1 MAPHAPHRPLSIGIV
16 GAGTAGLLL
25 AVLLQ
30 RQGRR
35 VRLFEKAAAPRTQ
48 GCGILLVRAGLEA
61 IAAAAVPGLLER
73 LLEVGTPVSGYL
85 FRNLRGGEIARHP
98 VEPAAGELPAL
109 LLHRR
114 AILEALWAGFD
125 PAAFQGAARVR
136 HCRQGPGG
144 VEARF
149 EDGSHWQGDLLVG
162 ADGLHSALGPLVA
175 PERRLNY
182 LGDRVW
188 RGVVHDDGFC
198 RDGTFLVYARGR
210 GIYANV
216 FDLGRDAA
224 GQPLTHWG
232 FFQEEPL
239 PAEAAERRRRLAEPI
254 PPQALAKLPADV
266 AGLIAATPP
275 EAVVANYTHDID
287 PLPRLVQGRL
297 ALIGDAA
304 HAMSSSQARG
314 MTAGFED
321 AVALAAA
328 LERSDGAVEA
338 ALAAYEA
345 ERLPVVHRYQ
355 RDSRE
360 VSNRTGRSRP
370 LRQTAATAA

>member
-1 MAPHAPHRPLSIGIV
+1 
-16 GAGTAGLLL
+16 
-25 AVLLQ
+25 
-30 RQGRR
+30 
-35 VRLFEKAAAPRTQ
+35 
-48 GCGILLVRAGLEA
+48 
-61 IAAAAVPGLLER
+61 
-73 LLEVGTPVSGYL
+73 
-85 FRNLRGGEIARHP
+85 
-98 VEPAAGELPAL
+98 
-109 LLHRR
+109 
-114 AILEALWAGFD
+114 
-125 PAAFQGAARVR
+125 
-136 HCRQGPGG
+136 

-175 PERRLNY
+175 PERRLSY

-188 RGVVHDDGFC
+188 RGVVHDESFC

-224 GQPLTHWG
+224 GRPLTHWG

-239 PAEAAERRRRLAEPI
+239 PAEAAERRRRLAEPV
-254 PPQALAKLPADV
+254 PPAALAKLPADV

-370 LRQTAATAA
+370 LRQTAATTATAA

>member
-1 MAPHAPHRPLSIGIV
+1 MAIACIQRPLRVGIV

-30 RQGRR
+30 RRGHR
-35 VRLFEKAAAPRTQ
+35 VELFEKAEAPRTH
-48 GCGILLVRAGLEA
+48 GCGILLVKAGMEA
-61 IAAAAVPGLLER
+61 IAAAAVPGLLDR
-73 LLEVGTPVSGYL
+73 LLEAGTPVSCYR
-85 FRNLRGGEIARHP
+85 FRNLRGGEIACHP
-98 VEPAAGELPAL
+98 VERTASELPAL

-125 PAAFQGAARVR
+125 PAAFHGGARLCD
-136 HCRQGPGG
+136 CRQGPDG

-149 EDGSHWQGDLLVG
+149 EDGTRWQGELLVG

-188 RGVVHDDGFC
+188 RGVVRDDVFC
-198 RDGTFLVYARGR
+198 REGEFLVYARGR

-216 FDLGRDAA
+216 FDLGRDAD
-224 GQPLTHWG
+224 GHPLTHWG
-232 FFQEEPL
+232 FFQEEPF
-239 PAEAAERRRRLAEPI
+239 PAQAEERRRRLAEPV
-254 PPQALAKLPADV
+254 PAEALAKLPAD
-266 AGLIAATPP
+266 AAALIKATPAA
-275 EAVVANYTHDID
+275 AVVAGYTHDID
-287 PLPRLVQGRL
+287 PLPRLVQRRL

-328 LERSDGAVEA
+328 LERTGGAVDG

-370 LRQTAATAA
+370 VRQTAATAA